1 MKKPLPNGNYMPFLI
16 YATLDKGKYL
26 LHKSM
31 YLRICTHLKSLCETT
46 LQVIEMKWIFII
58 IRPSLFFKRRFDTKT
73 ASWNDLV
80 TFKHEAFMPVN
91 QHLGVFF
98 NFVTKNHIPL
108 HLIGE
113 TRDIILLHFKGLSNI
128 GMEQLTLTI
137 NK

>member
-1 MKKPLPNGNYMPFLI
+1 MKRSCPF
-16 YATLDKGKYL
+16 
-26 LHKSM
+26 
-31 YLRICTHLKSLCETT
+31 
-46 LQVIEMKWIFII
+46 
-58 IRPSLFFKRRFDTKT
+58 
-73 ASWNDLV
+73 
-80 TFKHEAFMPVN
+80 N

-137 NK
+137 NKQIIIMMVEMCHHAV